1 MQRLQSL
8 PDRIQFLDLVIE
20 LRVVHTFEVD
30 DNVRRAVTA
39 ATGATAGGTLLP
51 APTPSGGLPPL
62 APLVDAESSITGVF
76 VEIAPHLHCRDGET
90 DQRSPNV
97 RTSRVLETAAN
108 LQKR

>member
-1 MQRLQSL
+1 MQRLQSH

-51 APTPSGGLPPL
+51 APTPSGLPPL
-62 APLVDAESSITGVF
+62 APLVDADRSITGVF
-76 VEIAPHLHCRDGET
+76 VEIAPMLHCRDGET